1 MEIVRR
7 IVNLESS
14 KSRFDGKLPSYVDNI
29 KQDVVETPVYEEDEE
44 DYSDWNKS
52 PVNIIIPNDSKI
64 YPIKDRIPLV
74 NDISG
79 NLVLRFRTMV
89 EVFTFLKRFSEKSVF
104 YKLCNQ
110 NGGIG
115 WREVDIDFFNEW
127 NGDNLNTSTPDT

>member
-52 PVNIIIPNDSKI
+52 PVNIIISNDSKI
-64 YPIKDRIPLV
+64 YPIKDR
-74 NDISG
+74 
-79 NLVLRFRTMV
+79 M
-89 EVFTFLKRFSEKSVF
+89 TFLETLF
-104 YKLCNQ
+104 
-110 NGGIG
+110 
-115 WREVDIDFFNEW
+115 
-127 NGDNLNTSTPDT
+127 